1 MPVYEYKCTECGQ
14 RFEIEQRMTDEP
26 FTSLPGDGHT
36 HALKKVFSPVG
47 ISFRGSGFYKTD
59 SATTRPK
66 TTPSSE
72 TAPTSGSE
80 SGSSGDSDSQGT
92 ATTNSSG

>member
-14 RFEIEQRMTDEP
+14 RFEVEQRMTDQP
-26 FTSLPGDGHT
+26 LTSMPGEEHT

-66 TTPSSE
+66 TSPSSE
-72 TAPTSGSE
+72 TAASGSE
-80 SGSSGDSDSQGT
+80 SGSTGGSDTKGT
-92 ATTNSSG
+92 ATTNGSG